1 MYILII
7 PLVYFIV
14 NTYTL
19 THEIPRLLPL
29 FQSNSVV
36 TLSRGL
42 KCFFPVTSDELSI
55 STSLELNTISGASEQ
70 ENFNKTLDTILTQLK
85 KLTSNPVRPNIG
97 SKDVEDQIIE
107 RWTYQIIFQKKSNLI
122 FYLSSAGIETWSR
135 PLIIHLLHN
144 VYATVPSASARTR

>member
-70 ENFNKTLDTILTQLK
+70 ENIRYYTY
-85 KLTSNPVRPNIG
+85 SAEEVNIQPFPI
-97 SKDVEDQIIE
+97 KY
-107 RWTYQIIFQKKSNLI
+107 W
-122 FYLSSAGIETWSR
+122 
-135 PLIIHLLHN
+135 
-144 VYATVPSASARTR
+144 VPKMMMIRL

>member
-55 STSLELNTISGASEQ
+55 STSLELNTISGPSEQ
-70 ENFNKTLDTILTQLK
+70 ENFNKTLDTY
-85 KLTSNPVRPNIG
+85 
-97 SKDVEDQIIE
+97 
-107 RWTYQIIFQKKSNLI
+107 TY
-122 FYLSSAGIETWSR
+122 SAGEVNI
-135 PLIIHLLHN
+135 
-144 VYATVPSASARTR
+144 

>member
-97 SKDVEDQIIE
+97 SKDVEDQIKE
-107 RWTYQIIFQKKSNLI
+107 R
-122 FYLSSAGIETWSR
+122 
-135 PLIIHLLHN
+135 
-144 VYATVPSASARTR
+144 